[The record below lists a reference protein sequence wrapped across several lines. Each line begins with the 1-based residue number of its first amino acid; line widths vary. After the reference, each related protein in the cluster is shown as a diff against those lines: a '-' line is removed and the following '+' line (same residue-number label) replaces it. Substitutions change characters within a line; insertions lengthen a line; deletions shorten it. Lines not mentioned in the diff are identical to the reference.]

1 MLKNNKLLF
10 FFTILFF
17 LVAVS
22 SLGYI
27 CYDNFKDDDKV
38 DVRNKQNNGSTIKE
52 VGEEELDINSRLVR
66 SLYNKVGLVKNSS
79 NRYESYKDNDNLLV
93 KDMSD
98 EDKLALVYSNLS
110 SSLFDAIPNN
120 DLEQSISIEGSN
132 YNYDYEL
139 FLNSYGWV
147 DFIDFSLV
155 ELEFKSLFGNNASF
169 SKNSLIRT
177 DSSSLLYYIYND
189 DLNGYIP
196 YSTVGGYEGGISY
209 VGKVVEAF
217 KTSKNIVIK
226 EEVTTVT
233 PEGDSKSIGI
243 YDYTFSI
250 DDDGMYSFVSRIKE

>member
-1 MLKNNKLLF
+1 MLKNNKLLL

-38 DVRNKQNNGSTIKE
+38 DVKNKQNNGSTIK
-52 VGEEELDINSRLVR
+52 EEELDINSRLVR
-66 SLYNKVGLVKNSS
+66 SLYSKVGLVKNSS

-110 SSLFDAIPNN
+110 SSLFDTIPNN

-155 ELEFKSLFGNNASF
+155 ELEFKTLFGNNATF
-169 SKNSLIRT
+169 SKDSLIRA
-177 DSSSLLYYIYND
+177 DSSSLLYYVYNE

-209 VGKVVEAF
+209 VGKVVGAF
-217 KTSKNIVIK
+217 KTSKNIIIK
-226 EEVTTVT
+226 EEVTIVT

-250 DDDGMYSFVSRIKE
+250 DDDLMYSFVSRVKE